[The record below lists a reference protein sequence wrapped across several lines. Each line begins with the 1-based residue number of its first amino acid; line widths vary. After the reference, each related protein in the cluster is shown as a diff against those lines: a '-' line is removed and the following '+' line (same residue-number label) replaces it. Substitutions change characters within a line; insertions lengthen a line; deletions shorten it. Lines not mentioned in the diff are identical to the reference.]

1 MEIFSRRMY
10 SQTSSSVQE
19 RSGWIRTCV
28 SGPKEA
34 WNWSQSSGGWSLY
47 FHSKFLSRGEK
58 TRSLARDPPPRPLH
72 PRAEPLLVP
81 ADDQVHAPFAGYPV
95 AVHDHP
101 GVLVVRVDV
110 DEREGNPAE
119 ERLAGQPQ
127 HRRRILPDRPQHR
140 EIPELAERLAND
152 VDALVLQGIEVVHA
166 HRSLFLRPRARGS
179 TFRIRQ
185 HS

>member
-28 SGPKEA
+28 SGPKEV

-58 TRSLARDPPPRPLH
+58 TRSLARDPSSAQRVGV
-72 PRAEPLLVP
+72 RAR
-81 ADDQVHAPFAGYPV
+81 
-95 AVHDHP
+95 P
-101 GVLVVRVDV
+101 GVLLVRVGG
-110 DEREGNPAE
+110 DEREGTPAE

-127 HRRRILPDRPQHR
+127 YRRRILPDRPQHR
-140 EIPELAERLAND
+140 EVPELAERLAND
-152 VDALVLQGIEVVHA
+152 VDALVLQGVEDG
-166 HRSLFLRPRARGS
+166 PRA
-179 TFRIRQ
+179 
-185 HS
+185 